1 MINSVIIQILALV
14 YLFLLSFVYFSKE
27 TIKTVE
33 NKIYK
38 YTILINFICVILD
51 ILSIFTIHY
60 YCDTTL
66 NIVVS
71 KLYLISIL
79 AWISILTRY
88 IFLITLKKDPKEVKG
103 TDLIYNIVSL
113 IILVACT
120 TYICL
125 IKINFVNE
133 PGVIYSYGEA
143 VSFVYNVTAVCI
155 VIWILRII
163 SRFKFLIKN
172 KCFQIIFYIVF
183 GLVSS
188 FIQKSNPELLLIS
201 FAETFCTFIM
211 YFTIENPDVKMI
223 NQLNIAKNQADRAN
237 RAKSDFL
244 SSMSHEIRTPLNAIV
259 GFSECIKQENDI
271 EACYDDANDI
281 IMASQ
286 NLLEIVNGILDISK
300 IEANK
305 MEIVVTNYKPKPIF
319 ENIAKLVATR
329 IGEKPIELNVSITD
343 DLPDVLSGD
352 AGKLKQV
359 TTNILTNAVK
369 YTEHGYINFD
379 VKCIN
384 ENDSCKILISVED
397 TGRGIK
403 PDQMSKLFK
412 KFERLDEDKNTT
424 TEGTGLGLAITKS
437 LVEMMGG
444 TVSVQSRYGEGST
457 FSICLKQ
464 KIVTDTDEQ
473 AKLNQS
479 YYNIPAINLAGRKV
493 LLVDDN
499 KLNLKVCNK
508 LLAPYDLNIT
518 SASSGFECLDLL
530 KSGNKYDLILLDD
543 MMPKMSGTETFKK
556 MKTEIIGFN
565 TPVVILTANA
575 IAGMKDRYMEA
586 GFDDYLAKPIEKPE
600 LHRVLMKYLNNV
612 KKDPVPEIPKEE
624 GEKLDLTGKTIL
636 LVDDNKLNLKVAENV
651 LKEFNPIITTTNSGQ
666 ECLDNLEKNTYDLIL
681 MDDMMPELSGTETMK
696 MLRKNPSFKIP
707 IVVLTANA
715 IVGARENY
723 LKEGFDDY
731 LSKPI
736 DKKELIRVLKT
747 FINLDSKQE
756 EKIVIEEPPKVE
768 TVEDEIEELENDYY
782 YHTKKYLEENS
793 IDVESALKYLGSQ
806 DMYDDTAND
815 FLSDITNRV
824 VRLNQYKVS
833 SNMTNYS
840 IEVHALKS
848 DSKYLGFTKLTELAY
863 NHEMKSKENDIDY
876 VNNNFDE
883 LMKEISRVVS
893 VLKKYI

>member
-1 MINSVIIQILALV
+1 MQGL
-14 YLFLLSFVYFSKE
+14 YLHIFDFIYVVMLICVYFSKARLKSYE
-27 TIKTVE
+27 NNLFITLLITTAVGALLHVFCILTLSKTID
-33 NKIYK
+33 NNILKIMATK
-38 YTILINFICVILD
+38 GYTLYLLFWDLVFSLYVFAISFKKD
-51 ILSIFTIHY
+51 
-60 YCDTTL
+60 
-66 NIVVS
+66 S
-71 KLYLISIL
+71 KLYVIFKVISIALTFICFIAIVGFPLHSFVDGDTMYTYGVPTKSLYILVFIFGIFWTYCLL
-79 AWISILTRY
+79 ANRKNIREKKFVPLIAMIVCGGISVAIQLSHPEIL
-88 IFLITLKKDPKEVKG
+88 LITSV
-103 TDLIYNIVSL
+103 
-113 IILVACT
+113 T
-120 TYICL
+120 TMVVL
-125 IKINFVNE
+125 
-133 PGVIYSYGEA
+133 
-143 VSFVYNVTAVCI
+143 
-155 VIWILRII
+155 
-163 SRFKFLIKN
+163 
-172 KCFQIIFYIVF
+172 
-183 GLVSS
+183 
-188 FIQKSNPELLLIS
+188 
-201 FAETFCTFIM
+201 IM
-211 YFTIENPDVKMI
+211 YHTIENPDLKMI
-223 NQLNIAKNQADRAN
+223 VELNMAKDRADKAN

-319 ENIAKLVATR
+319 ENIAKLVSTR
-329 IGEKPIELNVSITD
+329 IGEKPIELNVNITD

-384 ENDSCKILISVED
+384 TNDECKIIISVAD

-403 PDQMSKLFK
+403 PEQMNKLFK

-424 TEGTGLGLAITKS
+424 TEGTGLGLAITKN

-457 FSICLKQ
+457 FTICLKQ
-464 KIVTDTDEQ
+464 KIITDKEEQ

-479 YYNIPAINLAGRKV
+479 YYDIPAINLAGSKV
-493 LLVDDN
+493 LIVDDN
-499 KLNLKVCNK
+499 KLNLKVCTK
-508 LLAPYDLNIT
+508 LLAPYSLNIT
-518 SASSGFECLDLL
+518 TALSGFECLDLL
-530 KSGNKYDLILLDD
+530 KSGNKFDLILLDD
-543 MMPKMSGTETFKK
+543 MMPKMSGTETYGKL
-556 MKTEIIGFN
+556 KTEIEGFN
-565 TPVVILTANA
+565 TPVVVLTANA
-575 IAGMKDRYMEA
+575 IAGMKDKYMEA

-612 KKDPVPEIPKEE
+612 KKDPVPEIPKDDV
-624 GEKLDLTGKTIL
+624 EKLDLTGKTIL

-651 LKEFNPIITTTNSGQ
+651 LKEYNPVITTTNSGQ
-666 ECLDNLEKNTYDLIL
+666 ECLDVLSKNTFDLIL
-681 MDDMMPELSGTETMK
+681 MDDMMPQLSGTQTMQ
-696 MLRKNPSFKIP
+696 MLRKDPNFKMP

-715 IVGARENY
+715 IVGARESY
-723 LKEGFDDY
+723 IKAGFDDY

-736 DKKELIRVLKT
+736 DKKELVRVLKT
-747 FINLDSKQE
+747 FIPLDNE
-756 EKIVIEEPPKVE
+756 EKIIIEEPTETINDEVE
-768 TVEDEIEELENDYY
+768 ALEDDYY
-782 YHTKKYLEENS
+782 YHTCKYLEENGV
-793 IDVESALKYLGSQ
+793 DVDASLKYLGSL

-815 FLSDITNRV
+815 FLKDITNRV

-833 SNMTNYS
+833 SNMNNYA

-848 DSKYLGFTKLTELAY
+848 DCKYLGLTKLTELAT
-863 NHEMKSKENDIDY
+863 NHESKSKENDIDY

-883 LMKEISRVVS
+883 LMKEISRVVA
-893 VLKKYI
+893 VLKKYV

>member
-1 MINSVIIQILALV
+1 MTNGIIFHI
-14 YLFLLSFVYFSKE
+14 FCLLIVFVLTAFYFSKPKINTLE
-27 TIKTVE
+27 IKFYQYLLVINLIGIILHVGCYITIYFADSIPLLNLIVTKGYI
-33 NKIYK
+33 IY
-38 YTILINFICVILD
+38 VIAWV
-51 ILSIFTIHY
+51 SIFTLYTLIVLFNIKKKGVFLFAILGGLLEIVFIIITPLY
-60 YCDTTL
+60 YYHKGDVVYTYGPIL
-66 NIVVS
+66 NE
-71 KLYLISIL
+71 LYYLF
-79 AWISILTRY
+79 Y
-88 IFLITLKKDPKEVKG
+88 ITIFV
-103 TDLIYNIVSL
+103 L
-113 IILVACT
+113 IIGT
-120 TYICL
+120 FIN
-125 IKINFVNE
+125 IKKV
-133 PGVIYSYGEA
+133 
-143 VSFVYNVTAVCI
+143 
-155 VIWILRII
+155 
-163 SRFKFLIKN
+163 KN
-172 KCFQIIFYIVF
+172 KKYIPLILMIVLGTTVTLIQQVYPQI
-183 GLVSS
+183 
-188 FIQKSNPELLLIS
+188 LLLTS
-201 FAETFCTFIM
+201 LHTLVVFVM

-223 NQLNIAKNQADRAN
+223 AQLNVAKEQADRAN

-259 GFSECIKQENDI
+259 GFSECIKQENNIDD
-271 EACYDDANDI
+271 CYADADDI

-329 IGEKPIELNVSITD
+329 IGDKPIELNVNITD

-384 ENDSCKILISVED
+384 ENDSCKIIISVED

-457 FSICLKQ
+457 FTICLKQ
-464 KIVTDTDEQ
+464 KIITDKEEQ
-473 AKLNQS
+473 AKLGQS
-479 YYNIPAINLAGRKV
+479 YYDIPAINLAGRKV

-508 LLAPYDLNIT
+508 LLAPYGLNIT
-518 SASSGFECLDLL
+518 NASSGFECLDLI
-530 KSGNKYDLILLDD
+530 KNGNKFDLILLDD

-556 MKTEIIGFN
+556 LKTEISNFT

-612 KKDPVPEIPKEE
+612 KKDPVPEIPKENIE
-624 GEKLDLTGKTIL
+624 TVDLTGKTIL
-636 LVDDNKLNLKVAENV
+636 LVDDNKLNLKVAENI
-651 LKEFNPIITTTNSGQ
+651 LKEYNPTISTTNSGS
-666 ECLDNLEKNTYDLIL
+666 ECLENLKTNTYDLIL
-681 MDDMMPELSGTETMK
+681 MDDMMPELSGTQTMQ
-696 MLRKNPSFKIP
+696 MLKKNPNFKIP
-707 IVVLTANA
+707 TVVLTANA

-723 LKEGFDDY
+723 LKAGFDDY

-736 DKKELIRVLKT
+736 DKKELLRVLKT
-747 FINLDSKQE
+747 FIPTDNQE
-756 EKIVIEEPPKVE
+756 EKIIIEKPQEIQ
-768 TVEDEIEELENDYY
+768 TVEEEIESLEDDYY
-782 YHTKKYLEENS
+782 YHTRKYLEES
-793 IDVESALKYLGSQ
+793 GIDVESALKYLGSQ
-806 DMYDDTAND
+806 DMYNDTAKD
-815 FLSDITNRV
+815 FLNDITNRV
-824 VRLNQYKVS
+824 VKLNQYKVS
-833 SNMTNYS
+833 SNMTNYA

-863 NHEMKSKENDIDY
+863 NHEMKSKENDIEY
-876 VNNNFDE
+876 INKTFDL

-893 VLKKYI
+893 ILKNYV